1 VNSNPHRFD
10 VAVAGA
16 GMVGAAVASML
27 ARCGFSVALV
37 EAREHLA
44 FDPARPVG
52 LRVSAVSPGS
62 AAVLEQAGA
71 WAEIEAGR
79 SCAYRR
85 MHIEDQAQ
93 EVRTRKDHALGSS
106 QTRGLDFE
114 APVFGMERLGTI
126 VENDLVQSAL
136 WNAVTSN
143 QLVRLFCPASLTGI
157 QHTGDSA
164 VLALDNGERIEAALL
179 IGADGALSGVRAMSG
194 IGQDVWEYN
203 QKGLVCVVRKSRHNP
218 GVAWQRFLPGGP
230 LAFLPL
236 SDGSSS
242 IVWTLPALEADRLL
256 SVAVDEFIPELEAA
270 SEGWLGKV
278 TECGD
283 RAAFPLIMRLS
294 ERYVARRTV
303 LLGDAAHVVHPL
315 AGQGVN
321 LGLADAA
328 ALVETLTG
336 NRKAGRDIADGKA
349 LRKFERWRKSESELM
364 AGGIHALRA
373 LFMPPGLAPVRS
385 LGLKLVSRNWFAKEA
400 FLRRAAGQGRN
411 APRISRGDS
420 LQSLIHQA

>member
-1 VNSNPHRFD
+1 MVDSNLRRFD

-16 GMVGAAVASML
+16 GMVGAAAASML
-27 ARCGFSVALV
+27 ARCGFSVALI
-37 EAREHLA
+37 EMKKPQP
-44 FDPARPVG
+44 FSSDRPVG
-52 LRVSAVSPGS
+52 LRVSAISPGS

-79 SCAYRR
+79 SNAYRR
-85 MHIEDQAQ
+85 MHIED
-93 EVRTRKDHALGSS
+93 HAGGSAGNE
-106 QTRGLDFE
+106 GLDFE

-136 WNAVTSN
+136 WNVLGN
-143 QLVRLFCPASLTGI
+143 EVGNPLVRLYCPALLTGVQQSDNSI
-157 QHTGDSA
+157 ILS
-164 VLALDNGERIEAALL
+164 LDNGAKIEAALL
-179 IGADGALSGVRAMSG
+179 IGADGAMSGVRKMAG
-194 IGQDVWEYN
+194 VGQDVWEYN
-203 QKGLVCVVRKSRHNP
+203 QKGVVCVIKKSQANP

-242 IVWTLPALEADRLL
+242 IVWTLPVLEADRMMSLP
-256 SVAVDEFIPELEAA
+256 AEEFNSELAAA
-270 SEGWLGKV
+270 SDGWLGEV
-278 TECGD
+278 VECGE

-294 ERYVARRTV
+294 ERYVADRIV

-328 ALVETLTG
+328 ALVETLTE
-336 NRKAGRDIADGKA
+336 NRTAGRDIADGEA

-364 AGGIHALRA
+364 AGGIHGLRA
-373 LFMPPGLAPVRS
+373 LFMLQGLAPVRR
-385 LGLKLVSRNWFAKEA
+385 LGLKLVSRSWFVKDA
-400 FLRRAAGQGRN
+400 FLQRAAGQGRN

-420 LQSLIHQA
+420 LQSLIHPS